1 MSNNVYLFGILVIIL
16 YSVILIMNI
25 TRITNT
31 DKNNQL
37 TTTSYTD
44 KNNQLT
50 TTSYPEYFAY
60 YQGMVDPYA
69 GINELWCRNN
79 TSIYGCDNM
88 IKSHKTVFLT
98 HRSWVPSSNY
108 IKSLNWIASQ
118 KAIENVFVGL
128 NITDDNGVFNQIC
141 TWQKKY
147 NKIKAV
153 YIADEPVSNKS
164 DKNLLLTSIKKLKS
178 KGSGFEDV
186 KLFCVFAYPVL
197 SNTCFYEVTSFIRF
211 FSTNEFPIDW
221 IGFDYYCQD
230 TGVDDVIR
238 DWENYKVYANNLKQ
252 IAASSNP
259 QPKLIVVP
267 QLAVGKNFGER
278 SQQLTSFIWNKL
290 IINWGLRNNVVAI
303 IPFIFLLSMMEIPE
317 NRKEL
322 THYSYSPF
330 THLEDTRKAIENGEG
345 LIICNENCKIDADMD
360 NIYPLQSFNCEAGIC
375 GEYYLGGNENEDY
388 CCSYT
393 YKKDNGWV
401 YNTDNNLCCVLK
413 HNISCVLKQ

>member
-50 TTSYPEYFAY
+50 TTSYPEYFTY
-60 YQGMVDPYA
+60 YWGMVDPSA
-69 GINELWCRNN
+69 GTNGLWCGNPDA
-79 TSIYGCDNM
+79 TSIYGCNNM
-88 IKSHKTVFLT
+88 INSHKTVFLT
-98 HRSWVPSSNY
+98 HRSNAYSSSNY
-108 IKSLNWIASQ
+108 IKSLDWIASYP
-118 KAIENVFVGL
+118 AIENVFVGL
-128 NITDDNGVFNQIC
+128 NITQYDSVFSQIC

-238 DWENYKVYANNLKQ
+238 DWENYKVCANILKQ
-252 IAASSNP
+252 VAASSNP

-330 THLEDTRKAIENGEG
+330 THLEDTRKAIDNGEG
-345 LIICNENCKIDADMD
+345 LIICNENSTIDMD
-360 NIYPLQSFNCEAGIC
+360 NMYPLQSFNCEAGIC
-375 GEYYLGGNENEDY
+375 GAYYLGGNKNIDY

-413 HNISCVLKQ
+413 Q